1 MGRDA
6 RTFLYGRSSGFA
18 LPPPETKRWVPRRK
32 AEVVAAVEEGV
43 LTLEEACKMYSL
55 SSEEFLGWKKALERH
70 GLPGLR
76 RAYARGQEAP
86 ARRPRRGESGDYLE
100 AQL

>member
-1 MGRDA
+1 MARDA
-6 RTFLYGRSSGFA
+6 RKFPYGRTSGFA

-32 AEVVAAVEEGV
+32 AEVVAAVEEGI
-43 LTLEEACKMYSL
+43 LTLDEACKMYAL

-70 GLPGLR
+70 GLAGLR
-76 RAYARGQEAP
+76 RAYARAQDAP
-86 ARRPRRGESGDYLE
+86 AKRPRRGESGDYLE